1 MTADLVISGGIVID
15 GTGGPRREADVAITD
30 GRITAI
36 GRNLVGDKHLD
47 ATGQIVSPG
56 FIDIH
61 THYDAQV
68 FWDPDLTPSSFHGVT
83 TVVAGNCGLSIA
95 PTREADRRSMVR
107 ILENVE
113 DMNGDSLAAGVPWD
127 FETFPDYLEAVRR
140 RGTLLNYAVY
150 VGHTPLRIYVMGEDA
165 FERTSTPEELAR
177 MQAVLEDAMLA
188 GAAGLSTSFAATH
201 RDADGRAIPSR
212 LSDQAEFAQLCGVL
226 GAVGLGVVE
235 VSPGPQFTI
244 DDMYRLQPAAGV
256 PFTYGAL
263 LSDPSGR
270 HERLVDQN
278 RQGWAAGSEVWPQV
292 TPLPVQ
298 VEFSMAEPGILLSI
312 NPAFQPLMGRTV
324 EARRA
329 AYADPGWR
337 AQAAHGFAVQERLR
351 PRWDTYE
358 IAASAPHPLAGR
370 RVSELAAERGVE
382 PLDLILDVAL
392 EAPDLDVRV
401 HCIVSN
407 DDSKA
412 VAKLLQEDHCTFG
425 LSDAGAHINQ
435 LCDASQAT
443 SFLGDWVRERSLMS
457 MEEAVRKL
465 TGVQADL
472 FGFAGRGYLREGA
485 WADVVVFDPATVG
498 SGPVRRVRDFPA
510 AADRLTADQPT
521 GISHVLVNGV
531 PIRKDGEMVA
541 GAHANRPG
549 QVVGPGPRRRPA

>member
-1 MTADLVISGGIVID
+1 MSADLVISGGTVID
-15 GTGGPRREADVAITD
+15 GTGSPGRAADVAITD
-30 GRITAI
+30 GRVTAI
-36 GRNLVGDKHLD
+36 GANLSGRRHLD
-47 ATGQIVSPG
+47 AVGQIVSPG

-95 PTREADRRSMVR
+95 PTRESDRRSMVR

-127 FETFPDYLEAVRR
+127 FETFPDYLAAVRR
-140 RGTLLNYAVY
+140 RGTLLNYAVF
-150 VGHTPLRIYVMGEDA
+150 VGHTPLRLYVMGEEA
-165 FERTSTPEELAR
+165 FERISTAEERDR
-177 MQAVLEDAMLA
+177 MCAVLKEAMLA
-188 GAAGLSTSFAATH
+188 GGAGLSTSFAPTH

-226 GAVGLGVVE
+226 GDVGLGVVE

-244 DDMYRLQPAAGV
+244 DDLYRLQPAARA

-270 HERLVDQN
+270 HEHLVRQN
-278 RQGWAAGSEVWPQV
+278 RDGWAAGARVWPQV

-298 VEFSMAEPGILLSI
+298 VEFSMAEPGVLLSM
-312 NPAFQPLMGRTV
+312 NPAFQPLMGRPLEV
-324 EARRA
+324 RRA
-329 AYADPGWR
+329 AYTDPEWR
-337 AQAAHGFAVQERLR
+337 AQAVHGFTVQERLR

-358 IAASAPHPLAGR
+358 IAASAAHPELAGR
-370 RVSELAAERGVE
+370 RVADLAAERGSE
-382 PLDLILDVAL
+382 PLDVILDLAL
-392 EAPDLDVRV
+392 ESADLDVRV

-407 DDSKA
+407 DDSDS
-412 VAKLLQEDHCTFG
+412 VAGLLQEEHCTFG
-425 LSDAGAHINQ
+425 LSDAGAHVNQ

-443 SFLGDWVRERSLMS
+443 SFLGAWVRDRSLMP
-457 MEEAVRKL
+457 MEDAIRKL

-472 FGFAGRGYLREGA
+472 FGFADRGYLRPGG

-510 AADRLTADQPT
+510 EGDRLTADRPT
-521 GISHVLVNGV
+521 GVIHVVVNGV
-531 PIRKDGEMVA
+531 PIRQDGEMLPL
-541 GAHANRPG
+541 GQGDRPG
-549 QVVGPGPRRRPA
+549 QVVGPTRRG